1 VPALAEVAAIDVELD
16 AVLHPLEL
24 SAISGFALSCE
35 ASLGRAIGLP
45 VGGTL
50 DAQRRVSWSLV
61 SAPTHATSLAGEPP
75 LSGRRYIDAMTDVT
89 QVIEPEVVDPI
100 LDDGDHER
108 FTHIVLE
115 GYTPKG
121 SDELIPV
128 GNSVVEGMINQT
140 AVRALCGKVWVPG
153 RDPGKYPVCPT
164 CIEVAES
171 MGWKV
176 PGR

>member
-1 VPALAEVAAIDVELD
+1 MACSTHCRCAPSAASRSVENRRFAVPSAFQWVA
-16 AVLHPLEL
+16 P
-24 SAISGFALSCE
+24 
-35 ASLGRAIGLP
+35 
-45 VGGTL
+45 
-50 DAQRRVSWSLV
+50 WM
-61 SAPTHATSLAGEPP
+61 
-75 LSGRRYIDAMTDVT
+75 LSGLCAGLVWRRRPMDTVSQARWARQTKGYIDSMSDVT
-89 QVIEPEVVDPI
+89 QVIEPDLADPI

-115 GYTPKG
+115 GYTPNG
-121 SDELIPV
+121 SDELVPV

-153 RDPGKYPVCPT
+153 RDPGKYPVCAT